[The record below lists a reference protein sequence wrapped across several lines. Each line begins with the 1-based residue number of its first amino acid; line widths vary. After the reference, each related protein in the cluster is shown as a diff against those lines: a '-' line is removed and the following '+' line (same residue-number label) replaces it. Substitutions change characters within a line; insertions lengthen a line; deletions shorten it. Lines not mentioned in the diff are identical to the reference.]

1 MNKKLIAL
9 LTLCLLLLAGCGKE
23 NAAAADEKAGA
34 DAVLDT
40 EKTYVVGLD
49 DTFAPMGFRDESGEL
64 IGFDVELARDAA
76 KRMGIELDF
85 QPVDWTMKEQELES
99 GNIDFIW
106 NGYSITPEREE
117 MVAFSEPYMDNRQII
132 VTQNDS
138 PVNSKADLAGK
149 RIAVQGESSALK
161 AVMEDAAFVDTL
173 AEVPVEYATNV
184 ECFKDVEAGRSD
196 ALVVDEVLARYYMK
210 ENGEENYKVLDENF
224 GEERYAVGMRK
235 DDVALKFAL
244 DQAMKEQKEDG
255 TYDKI
260 YATYF
265 AK

>member
-1 MNKKLIAL
+1 
-9 LTLCLLLLAGCGKE
+9 
-23 NAAAADEKAGA
+23 
-34 DAVLDT
+34 
-40 EKTYVVGLD
+40 
-49 DTFAPMGFRDESGEL
+49 
-64 IGFDVELARDAA
+64 
-76 KRMGIELDF
+76 MGIELDF

-235 DDVALKFAL
+235 DDVALKSAL